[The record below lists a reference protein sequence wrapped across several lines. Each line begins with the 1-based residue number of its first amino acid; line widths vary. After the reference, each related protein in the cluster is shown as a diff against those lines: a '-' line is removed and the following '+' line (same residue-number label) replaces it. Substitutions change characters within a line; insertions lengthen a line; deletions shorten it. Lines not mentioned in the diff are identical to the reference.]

1 MWLIEFV
8 EGHLHGV
15 TLPIEPKLIIT
26 GSNEGIDS
34 ETLYVPEAL
43 PTGVRWEL
51 FNDGN
56 GIAIR
61 GLKKGDKSKKLRA
74 GRIYRLRGIAFFVYL
89 QGKRQPQWMSYRTR
103 KYRAIIILTLLLNI
117 GLGIGIAMAYQA
129 NQDALMAERFTLL
142 NGSYIK
148 NGKLKVPNSAVFTA
162 LPPAWQVNA
171 DVVEGGANFS
181 HLSQPV
187 VEVVSSYSKLPVS
200 HKVIENTDRDQI
212 QVETF
217 EADNR
222 IMAMLGEYGLSFNK
236 VKDTWFVSDSAKA
249 AIVLRANGLQEI
261 IPFILARNDNTQV
274 IDSANFPYSIFY
286 SSTSRGYLYD
296 DKYRYWVG
304 SDVPSIG
311 VIQSISRDKVVFKD
325 RDQTR
330 VYFIQQ

>member
-15 TLPIEPKLIIT
+15 TLPIEPKLVIT
-26 GSNEGIDS
+26 GSNEDLDS
-34 ETLYVPEAL
+34 DTLYVPEAL
-43 PTGVRWEL
+43 PAGIRWTF

-56 GIAIR
+56 SLVISGI
-61 GLKKGDKSKKLRA
+61 KKGDKSKKLRA
-74 GRIYRLRGIAFFVYL
+74 GHIYRLRGIAFFVYP
-89 QGKRQPQWMSYRTR
+89 QGKRNPQWMSFRTR
-103 KYRAIIILTLLLNI
+103 KYRPVIMLTLLLNI
-117 GLGIGIAMAYQA
+117 GLGVGILMAYQA
-129 NQDALMAERFTLL
+129 HQDALMAERFTQL

-148 NGKLKVPNSAVFTA
+148 HGKLKVPNAAAFAA
-162 LPPAWQVNA
+162 LPQAWQANA
-171 DVVEGGANFS
+171 DIVKGTNFQQ
-181 HLSQPV
+181 LSQPV
-187 VEVVSSYSKLPVS
+187 VEVVSSYSKKPITN
-200 HKVIENTDRDQI
+200 KVIENTDRDQI

-222 IMAMLGEYGLSFNK
+222 VMAVLGEYGLSFSKLNG
-236 VKDTWFVSDSAKA
+236 TWLVSDSTKA
-249 AIVLRANGLQEI
+249 VIVLRANGLQET
-261 IPFILARNDNTQV
+261 IPFISARNDSTQV

-304 SDVPSIG
+304 SNVPRLG

-325 RDQTR
+325 SDQTR